1 MNPTTIIVFMAGALL
16 GALPA
21 FESPFAQSMALT
33 CLMYAGLAV
42 SWSMFSGPTR
52 YLSLATSAFFGLG
65 AYCTA
70 WGLGKLPWPAVV
82 MLGGCAAVVF
92 AFLIGLIT
100 LRLRGA
106 YFAVITYGLGELVKH
121 TITHIEKTYFGTVGR
136 VMTETPSSATVYWTV
151 LVIAALAVWTYVAF
165 GRSRY
170 GHALR
175 GIGMDEERAAT
186 LGVNPMRVKLIGFCL
201 SSWFAGALGAAMA
214 VRWTYIDPHTVFNP
228 FIGFQTV
235 LIALIGGVLTL
246 WGPLL
251 AAIIFSVLAESLRLQ
266 FPQIYLMSLG
276 LLLILCVLYL
286 PGGLASLRWATF
298 KDWWND
304 SRAWARDIRDSN
316 TPLPHGHHP
325 TAGVF
330 GQEQGV

>member
-1 MNPTTIIVFMAGALL
+1 MSATTVIVFIAGVLL

-21 FESPFAQSMALT
+21 FDSPFAQSMALT

-70 WGLGKLPWPAVV
+70 WGLGKLPWPVV
-82 MLGGCAAVVF
+82 ILLGGLAAMVF
-92 AFLIGLIT
+92 AFLIGLVT
-100 LRLRGA
+100 LKLRGA

-151 LVIAALAVWTYVAF
+151 LIIAALAVWTYVAF

-186 LGVNPMRVKLIGFCL
+186 MGVNPMRVKLIGFCL

-228 FIGFQTV
+228 FIVFQTV
-235 LIALIGGVLTL
+235 LISMVGGPLTVAGPLIGALGFSLLSEYLRLSLPYLYLIILGVL
-246 WGPLL
+246 
-251 AAIIFSVLAESLRLQ
+251 
-266 FPQIYLMSLG
+266 
-276 LLLILCVLYL
+276 LIVSVLYL
-286 PGGLASLRWATF
+286 PDGIAGY
-298 KDWWND
+298 DWKKPW
-304 SRAWARDIRDSN
+304 RKIRRRKAQAEK
-316 TPLPHGHHP
+316 P
-325 TAGVF
+325 
-330 GQEQGV
+330 

>member
-1 MNPTTIIVFMAGALL
+1 MNPTLVIVFIAGAVL

-21 FESPFAQSMALT
+21 LESPFAQSLALT

-70 WGLGKLPWPAVV
+70 WGLGKLPWPVV
-82 MLGGCAAVVF
+82 ILLGGVAAMVF
-92 AFLIGLIT
+92 AFLIGLVT
-100 LRLRGA
+100 LKLRGA

-121 TITHIEKTYFGTVGR
+121 TITHIEKTYFHTVGR

-151 LVIAALAVWTYVAF
+151 LAIAALAVWTYVAF
-165 GRSRY
+165 GRSRW

-186 LGVNPMRVKLIGFCL
+186 MGVNPMRVKLIGFCL

-228 FIGFQTV
+228 FIVFQTV
-235 LIALIGGVLTL
+235 LISMVGGPLTVA
-246 WGPLL
+246 GPLL
-251 AAIIFSVLAESLRLQ
+251 GAVGFSLISEYLRLSL
-266 FPQIYLMSLG
+266 PYLYMIILG
-276 LLLILCVLYL
+276 VLLIASVLYL
-286 PGGLASLRWATF
+286 PDGIAGH
-298 KDWWND
+298 DWKKLWRRKTEKPN
-304 SRAWARDIRDSN
+304 
-316 TPLPHGHHP
+316 
-325 TAGVF
+325 
-330 GQEQGV
+330 E

>member
-1 MNPTTIIVFMAGALL
+1 MMMRNALFPIAVVL
-16 GALPA
+16 LAALPA
-21 FESPFAQSMALT
+21 IGSPFIQSMALT

-70 WGLGKLPWPAVV
+70 WGLGKLPWPTVV

-92 AFLIGLIT
+92 AILIGTVT
-100 LRLRGA
+100 LKLRGA
-106 YFAVITYGLGELVKH
+106 YFAVITYGLGELVRH
-121 TITHIEKTYFGTVGR
+121 TITHVEKTHFHTVGR
-136 VMTETPSSATVYWTV
+136 VLTETPAAVTVYWTV
-151 LVIAALAVWTYVAF
+151 LTIATLAVLTHVAF

-228 FIGFQTV
+228 FIVFQTV
-235 LIALIGGVLTL
+235 LISMVGGPLTVA
-246 WGPLL
+246 GPLL
-251 AAIIFSVLAESLRLQ
+251 GAVVFSLLSEYLRLSL
-266 FPQIYLMSLG
+266 PYLYLIILG
-276 LLLILCVLYL
+276 TLLIVSVLYL
-286 PGGLASLRWATF
+286 PDGIAGH
-298 KDWWND
+298 DWKRLW
-304 SRAWARDIRDSN
+304 RRKF
-316 TPLPHGHHP
+316 P
-325 TAGVF
+325 TERPDA
-330 GQEQGV
+330 

>member
-1 MNPTTIIVFMAGALL
+1 MSSPAVVLVFITGMLL

-21 FESPFAQSMALT
+21 FDSPFAQSLALT

-70 WGLGKLPWPAVV
+70 WGLGKLPWPMIIV
-82 MLGGCAAVVF
+82 LGGVAAMVF
-92 AFLIGLIT
+92 AFLIGLVT

-121 TITHIEKTYFGTVGR
+121 TITHVEKTYFRTVGR
-136 VMTETPSSATVYWTV
+136 VLTDTPSSTTVYWTV
-151 LVIAALAVWTYVAF
+151 LTIAALAVWAYVAF
-165 GRSRY
+165 GRSRW

-186 LGVNPMRVKLIGFCL
+186 LGVNPMRVKLVGFCL
-201 SSWFAGALGAAMA
+201 SAWFAGALGAAMA

-228 FIGFQTV
+228 FIVFQTV
-235 LIALIGGVLTL
+235 LISMVGGPLTVAGPLAGAVGFSLLSEYLRLSLPYLYLIILGVL
-246 WGPLL
+246 
-251 AAIIFSVLAESLRLQ
+251 
-266 FPQIYLMSLG
+266 
-276 LLLILCVLYL
+276 LIVSVLYL
-286 PGGLASLRWATF
+286 PDGIAGY
-298 KDWWND
+298 DWKNLW
-304 SRAWARDIRDSN
+304 RRKAEKK
-316 TPLPHGHHP
+316 
-325 TAGVF
+325 V
-330 GQEQGV
+330 

>member
-1 MNPTTIIVFMAGALL
+1 MNPTILFVFLAGAVL

-21 FESPFAQSMALT
+21 FEAPFAQSMALT

-70 WGLGKLPWPAVV
+70 WGLGKLPWPIIIL
-82 MLGGCAAVVF
+82 LGGLAAMVF

-100 LRLRGA
+100 LKLRGA

-121 TITHIEKTYFGTVGR
+121 TITHVEKTHFRTVGR
-136 VMTETPSSATVYWTV
+136 VLTETPSSSTVYWTV
-151 LVIAALAVWTYVAF
+151 LAIAALAVWTYVAF
-165 GRSRY
+165 GRSRW

-175 GIGMDEERAAT
+175 GIGMDEERTAT

-228 FIGFQTV
+228 FIVFQTV
-235 LIALIGGVLTL
+235 LISMVGGPLTVAGPLMGAVGFSLLSEYLRLSLPYLYMIILGVL
-246 WGPLL
+246 
-251 AAIIFSVLAESLRLQ
+251 
-266 FPQIYLMSLG
+266 
-276 LLLILCVLYL
+276 LIASVLYL
-286 PGGLASLRWATF
+286 PDGIAGY
-298 KDWWND
+298 DWKKLWG
-304 SRAWARDIRDSN
+304 RITRRKKK
-316 TPLPHGHHP
+316 
-325 TAGVF
+325 V
-330 GQEQGV
+330 

>member
-1 MNPTTIIVFMAGALL
+1 MSHTTVVVFVAGVLL

-21 FESPFAQSMALT
+21 FEAPFLQSMALT

-70 WGLGKLPWPAVV
+70 WGLGKLPWPVIIL
-82 MLGGCAAVVF
+82 LGGVAAMVF
-92 AFLIGLIT
+92 AFLIGLVT

-121 TITHIEKTYFGTVGR
+121 TITHVEKTYFHTVGR

-151 LVIAALAVWTYVAF
+151 LAIAALSAWTYVAF
-165 GRSRY
+165 GRSRW

-175 GIGMDEERAAT
+175 GIGMDEERTAT

-201 SSWFAGALGAAMA
+201 SSWFAGVLGAAMA
-214 VRWTYIDPHTVFNP
+214 VRWTYIYPHTVFNP
-228 FIGFQTV
+228 FIVFQTV
-235 LIALIGGVLTL
+235 LISMVGGPLSVAGPLIGAVGFSLLSEYLRLSLPYLYMIILGVL
-246 WGPLL
+246 
-251 AAIIFSVLAESLRLQ
+251 
-266 FPQIYLMSLG
+266 
-276 LLLILCVLYL
+276 LIASVLYL
-286 PGGLASLRWATF
+286 PDGIAGH
-298 KDWWND
+298 DWKKLW
-304 SRAWARDIRDSN
+304 RRKAR
-316 TPLPHGHHP
+316 P
-325 TAGVF
+325 
-330 GQEQGV
+330 EQKS

>member
-1 MNPTTIIVFMAGALL
+1 MNPTTILVFMAGALL

-151 LVIAALAVWTYVAF
+151 LAIAALAVWTYVAF
-165 GRSRY
+165 GRSRF

-228 FIGFQTV
+228 FIVFQTV
-235 LIALIGGVLTL
+235 LISMVGGPLTVAGPLIGAAAFSLLSEYLRLSLPYLYLIILGVL
-246 WGPLL
+246 
-251 AAIIFSVLAESLRLQ
+251 
-266 FPQIYLMSLG
+266 
-276 LLLILCVLYL
+276 LIVSVLYL
-286 PGGLASLRWATF
+286 PDGIAGY
-298 KDWWND
+298 DWKKLW
-304 SRAWARDIRDSN
+304 RRKA
-316 TPLPHGHHP
+316 
-325 TAGVF
+325 
-330 GQEQGV
+330 QEQKP

>member
-1 MNPTTIIVFMAGALL
+1 MSPTVVIVFIAGVLL

-21 FESPFAQSMALT
+21 FEAPFAQSMALT

-70 WGLGKLPWPAVV
+70 WGLGKLPWPVV
-82 MLGGCAAVVF
+82 ILLGGLAAMVF
-92 AFLIGLIT
+92 AFLIGLVT
-100 LRLRGA
+100 LKLRGA

-151 LVIAALAVWTYVAF
+151 LIIAALAVWTYVAF

-186 LGVNPMRVKLIGFCL
+186 MGVNPMRVKLIGFCL

-228 FIGFQTV
+228 FIVFQTV
-235 LIALIGGVLTL
+235 LISMVGGPLTVAGPLIGALGFSLLSEYLRLSLPYLYMIILGVL
-246 WGPLL
+246 
-251 AAIIFSVLAESLRLQ
+251 
-266 FPQIYLMSLG
+266 
-276 LLLILCVLYL
+276 LIASVLYL
-286 PGGLASLRWATF
+286 PDGIAGQ
-298 KDWWND
+298 DWKKLW
-304 SRAWARDIRDSN
+304 RRKPKE
-316 TPLPHGHHP
+316 TQP
-325 TAGVF
+325 
-330 GQEQGV
+330 

>member
-1 MNPTTIIVFMAGALL
+1 MRNIHFLIAVALL
-16 GALPA
+16 AALPA
-21 FESPFAQSMALT
+21 IESPFIQSMALT
-33 CLMYAGLAV
+33 CLMFAGLAV

-92 AFLIGLIT
+92 AFAIGLIT

-121 TITHIEKTYFGTVGR
+121 SITHVEKTWFGTVGR

-151 LVIAALAVWTYVAF
+151 LAIAALAVWTYVAF

-201 SSWFAGALGAAMA
+201 SAWFAGALGAAMA

-228 FIGFQTV
+228 FIVFQTV
-235 LIALIGGVLTL
+235 LISMVGGPLTIGGPLIGALAFSLLSEFLRLSLPYLYMIILGVL
-246 WGPLL
+246 
-251 AAIIFSVLAESLRLQ
+251 
-266 FPQIYLMSLG
+266 
-276 LLLILCVLYL
+276 LIVSVLYL
-286 PGGLASLRWATF
+286 PDGIAGY
-298 KDWWND
+298 DWKRLWEKIT
-304 SRAWARDIRDSN
+304 RRKA
-316 TPLPHGHHP
+316 PEEKP
-325 TAGVF
+325 
-330 GQEQGV
+330 